1 MPDAQLLSS
10 PNPVFEQR
18 DEHQKEDLTKELKEL
33 KQQNPTTNDESNAG
47 NETTALTEAANQI
60 ANFII
65 PKKPNS
71 PEDFKSLYEEI
82 EKTFKT
88 TTIKRIHNEAEKNLG
103 SSDIIA
109 RTDAYL
115 QAIKLLGKEHFRTS
129 ENDKADLESL
139 QKRLDSFW
147 GESDNEDSTRQHLEE
162 KAGEQIDNATAFE
175 NNLKRRPIKT
185 FEENKQELTEY
196 CKTISVQYLKTKDLK
211 SFDETQKLLLEIY
224 SAELAQTSAETDLL
238 ENLAFDFI
246 SSPQTDFERKIIIAA
261 LNIMVNKK
269 DGLDELEK
277 EILRKSVTGID
288 YYEIS
293 DDLREKISALY
304 EKEGIVVKNTPSKTS
319 SEYSPSTSEDKKDM
333 DDIDDSDNEEEENE
347 GLIADDETSQTE
359 SQTEGNQAAA
369 AQTQTAEQNKQTE
382 FVSASVLENRKM
394 KDFLNRILPQQSG
407 IQVEIVSAPSPQSGE
422 NAQTDENATNSTA
435 QEAPQ
440 NSTSSTQTSQQTQGG
455 PEAFSETSTY
465 RRSSRIV
472 QPLKA
477 RLTLGDNLTT
487 SGICTED
494 YFNKL
499 EKVGQSVK
507 KSCSRGIGKG
517 FLEDLNKFN
526 QRNKATIKAIEE
538 DGPHSPL
545 YNDKLMISNT
555 IEDIIRKLMRS
566 VIEVYNDPQ
575 ESERK
580 KQACADNLR
589 KLMGFLRTKEDPEVN
604 EQKNKE
610 RNLESAAVE
619 QGMYTMMSAAYTI
632 ARGRNQAQIK
642 EKLNSDAFKA
652 IKKEAKKYSG
662 EKSYGSKKKD
672 YYLMSKEE
680 QIKTKKERILT
691 LIRFIGMFL
700 LNLKSDENLKNNEIL
715 KGITF
720 INYFDESSHSSLKY
734 NLCSSDNNMKST
746 IDELK
751 KLINSVKNIQETQPL
766 CQTISKVLDKF
777 SNFIDFANAY
787 DELLERM
794 SRYYN
799 NNLKNKFNMNDKK
812 FSVLGTEDD
821 LFNGINNGKPVVLK

>member
-18 DEHQKEDLTKELKEL
+18 NEHQKEDLTKELKVL

-47 NETTALTEAANQI
+47 NETAALTEAANQI

-65 PKKPNS
+65 PKSLNS

-109 RTDAYL
+109 RTDVYL
-115 QAIKLLGKEHFRTS
+115 QTIKLLSKKYFCTS

-139 QKRLDSFW
+139 QKRLDSFL
-147 GESDNEDSTRQHLEE
+147 GENDNEDSTRQHLEK
-162 KAGEQIDNATAFE
+162 KAVEQIDNATAFE

-185 FEENKQELTEY
+185 FEENEQELTEY

-224 SAELAQTSAETDLL
+224 SAELAQTNAETDLL

-277 EILRKSVTGID
+277 EILRKSVAEID

-319 SEYSPSTSEDKKDM
+319 SEYSPSTSEDKEDM
-333 DDIDDSDNEEEENE
+333 DDIDDSDDEEENE
-347 GLIADDETSQTE
+347 SLITDDETSQNE
-359 SQTEGNQAAA
+359 SQTESNQTAADQA
-369 AQTQTAEQNKQTE
+369 QTAEQNKQTE
-382 FVSASVLENRKM
+382 FVSTSVLENRKM
-394 KDFLNRILPQQSG
+394 KNFLNRILPQQSG
-407 IQVEIVSAPSPQSGE
+407 IQIEIISAPSPQSGE
-422 NAQTDENATNSTA
+422 NAQTDENATNSIA
-435 QEAPQ
+435 QEASQ
-440 NSTSSTQTSQQTQGG
+440 NSTSSTQMNQQTQGG
-455 PEAFSETSTY
+455 LEAFSETSTY
-465 RRSSRIV
+465 RRRSSRTV
-472 QPLKA
+472 QPLRA
-477 RLTLGDNLTT
+477 RLTLGDNLAT
-487 SGICTED
+487 SGICTEA
-494 YFNKL
+494 YFKEL
-499 EKVGQSVK
+499 KKVGQSVK
-507 KSCSRGIGKG
+507 KSCSKGIGEG

-555 IEDIIRKLMRS
+555 IEEIIRKLMRS
-566 VIEVYNDPQ
+566 VIEVYNNPQ

-619 QGMYTMMSAAYTI
+619 QGIYTMISAAYTI
-632 ARGRNQAQIK
+632 ARGKNQEQIK
-642 EKLNSDAFKA
+642 EKLNSDTFKA

-672 YYLMSKEE
+672 YYLMNDKEQRQTQQE
-680 QIKTKKERILT
+680 YL
-691 LIRFIGMFL
+691 LVLSRFIGISLFKFKQNRSISEEDKEKIKNFHKNCLKENMVGSVKYNIYKTAG
-700 LNLKSDENLKNNEIL
+700 NLKEVADNLGDITKIL
-715 KGITF
+715 KEELFDDIGTKILDVFNDFPNFARKYDNLLSQMKKYYTYQNLGGVTTPEITF
-720 INYFDESSHSSLKY
+720 DRL
-734 NLCSSDNNMKST
+734 ST
-746 IDELK
+746 K
-751 KLINSVKNIQETQPL
+751 Q
-766 CQTISKVLDKF
+766 
-777 SNFIDFANAY
+777 
-787 DELLERM
+787 
-794 SRYYN
+794 
-799 NNLKNKFNMNDKK
+799 
-812 FSVLGTEDD
+812 D
-821 LFNGINNGKPVVLK
+821 LFNGESNNQIRII